1 VIVGYLKR
9 STVNRL
15 AQQNDD
21 LDIIINSDGTGI
33 TLDAMQ
39 VNNTLIVY
47 AAKETKHLGELRF
60 YTDADGVVER
70 FTNRYVELDEIIPDE
85 PQLAA
90 ITKQARQEIDVVQTK
105 MAEAEAELIAA
116 QIAKE
121 GAPSSPYATSEACA
135 KCHAP
140 EYELWQKTRHSQA
153 FAGLATRQRVYDAAC
168 IGCHSVGYQQQGFIN
183 IKATPQFAN
192 VQCESCH
199 GPGAAHV
206 AKPVKGQY
214 STPAAPASCIACHDR
229 DNSPDFVFEKYWP
242 VVAHGNLKLTP
253 TIKPKPIAKARRR

>member
-1 VIVGYLKR
+1 LEPKHIDVTHGGQALESRTQGGLSHAELFSQIEKNGVASVASACRPVTDILSRVGDKWSVMIVGYLKR

-116 QIAKE
+116 QRAV
-121 GAPSSPYATSEACA
+121 
-135 KCHAP
+135 
-140 EYELWQKTRHSQA
+140 
-153 FAGLATRQRVYDAAC
+153 LARLMV
-168 IGCHSVGYQQQGFIN
+168 
-183 IKATPQFAN
+183 TP
-192 VQCESCH
+192 
-199 GPGAAHV
+199 
-206 AKPVKGQY
+206 
-214 STPAAPASCIACHDR
+214 PAS
-229 DNSPDFVFEKYWP
+229 
-242 VVAHGNLKLTP
+242 
-253 TIKPKPIAKARRR
+253 